1 MWLPPKYID
10 RWAITDVDIIM
21 KPLDITYNEDN
32 FPKKDLPIL
41 GEPYVAINF
50 THYPA
55 PLKKMLGYEYI
66 ALWFFTIA
74 VFFSFYE

>member
-1 MWLPPKYID
+1 
-10 RWAITDVDIIM
+10 M

-66 ALWFFTIA
+66 AL
-74 VFFSFYE
+74 